1 MKKLIPHGRLV
12 AGAVILVL
20 LLILYFVVL
29 FKLQIIEGAK
39 YSEESANSIVST
51 ETVAASR
58 GNILDRYGRLLVS
71 SRPCHNIVLNTDEL
85 FEQEDPN
92 AVILQLINLVKEC
105 GDTYN
110 DDLPITMEA
119 PFEYVEN
126 MSFLFDCKC
135 FFGTIVSV
143 LKHDGV
149 VEGGTGQMEKEK
161 NQ

>member
-92 AVILQLINLVKEC
+92 AEILKLLET
-105 GDTYN
+105 D
-110 DDLPITMEA
+110 
-119 PFEYVEN
+119 
-126 MSFLFDCKC
+126 
-135 FFGTIVSV
+135 
-143 LKHDGV
+143 
-149 VEGGTGQMEKEK
+149 
-161 NQ
+161 